1 LPGIEITEPLRTAI
15 AASALTALLGD
26 AGFRIEG
33 PGAAED
39 GELCGRFWWT
49 LTRDSWGS
57 TECGDDFGSGPQA
70 RADAVRA
77 LLTDED
83 LDWTACVV
91 REHAVDDFALD
102 FPARMAGLA

>member
-1 LPGIEITEPLRTAI
+1 MTRPIRPALAP
-15 AASALTALLGD
+15 SALTALLAD

-49 LTRDSWGS
+49 LSRDRWSGI
-57 TECGDDFGSGPQA
+57 ECGDDFASEPEA

-77 LLTDED
+77 LLADED
-83 LDWTACVV
+83 LDWTARVV
-91 REHAVDDFALD
+91 RDHATHDFPLD
-102 FPARMAGLA
+102 YPARMAGVI

>member
-1 LPGIEITEPLRTAI
+1 MPKPVRPAF
-15 AASALTALLGD
+15 AAPALIALLAD

-49 LTRDSWGS
+49 LVRDSWGGI
-57 TECGDDFGSGPQA
+57 ECGDDFGSESEA

-77 LLTDED
+77 LLSDED
-83 LDWTACVV
+83 LDWGTCTV
-91 REHAVDDFALD
+91 RDHALGD
-102 FPARMAGLA
+102 FPPDFPLRMAGLA